1 MGEVLVEVSDFEA
14 AIEAVNNND
23 EATLVALFN
32 QFSAEEW
39 SEVSY
44 EWKFDNAEKVSDFI
58 QEVVKI
64 LPASVEFEKVHY
76 LVSDYVNPLV
86 HLPGSIDL
94 AAIALVTF
102 WNRHQN
108 GDPEEL
114 CEFLKLIDEHPDGER
129 VAEIAA
135 TAKGIDFQK

>member
-76 LVSDYVNPLV
+76 LVSESSCSSSGVNRSSCD
-86 HLPGSIDL
+86 SISD
-94 AAIALVTF
+94 
-102 WNRHQN
+102 
-108 GDPEEL
+108 
-114 CEFLKLIDEHPDGER
+114 FLESAPKWRPRRTLRIS
-129 VAEIAA
+129 
-135 TAKGIDFQK
+135 

>member
-1 MGEVLVEVSDFEA
+1 MEISDLEV
-14 AIEAVNNND
+14 AIEAVNNRD

-39 SEVSY
+39 ADVSY
-44 EWKFDNAEKVSDFI
+44 DWKYENRQKVSDFI
-58 QEVVKI
+58 QKAVKI
-64 LPASVEFEKVHY
+64 LPASVEFERIQNLVYEY
-76 LVSDYVNPLV
+76 LFPLV
-86 HLPGSIDL
+86 HLPGSVDL
-94 AAIALVTF
+94 AATALVTF

-108 GDPEEL
+108 GDPNALVEEL
-114 CEFLKLIDEHPDGER
+114 KDFEEHPDGDR

>member
-58 QEVVKI
+58 QETVKI
-64 LPASVEFEKVHY
+64 LPASVEFERIQNLVYDY
-76 LVSDYVNPLV
+76 LFPLV
-86 HLPGSIDL
+86 HLPGSVDL
-94 AAIALVTF
+94 AATALVTF

-108 GDPEEL
+108 GDTNALIED
-114 CEFLKLIDEHPDGER
+114 LKDFEEHPDGDR

-135 TAKGIDFQK
+135 TAKGIELQK

>member
-1 MGEVLVEVSDFEA
+1 MEISDLEA
-14 AIEAVNNND
+14 AIEAANNKD
-23 EATLVALFN
+23 VATLVGLFN

-64 LPASVEFEKVHY
+64 LPASVEFERIQNLVYEY
-76 LVSDYVNPLV
+76 LFPLV

-94 AAIALVTF
+94 AAIALVIF

-108 GDPEEL
+108 GDPNDLIED
-114 CEFLKLIDEHPDGER
+114 LKNFEEHPDGER
-129 VAEIAA
+129 VSEIAA
-135 TAKGIDFQK
+135 TAKGIDFQE

>member
-1 MGEVLVEVSDFEA
+1 MEISDFEA
-14 AIEAVNNND
+14 AIEAAENND
-23 EATLVALFN
+23 EATLVALFS

-58 QEVVKI
+58 QETVKI
-64 LPASVEFEKVHY
+64 LPASVEFERIQNLVYDY
-76 LVSDYVNPLV
+76 LFPLV
-86 HLPGSIDL
+86 HLPGSVDL
-94 AAIALVTF
+94 AATALVTF

-108 GDPEEL
+108 GDTNALIED
-114 CEFLKLIDEHPDGER
+114 LKDFEEHPDGDR

>member
-1 MGEVLVEVSDFEA
+1 MEVSDFEA
-14 AIEAVNNND
+14 AIEAVNNRD

-64 LPASVEFEKVHY
+64 LPASVEFERIQNLVYEY
-76 LVSDYVNPLV
+76 LFPLV
-86 HLPGSIDL
+86 HLPGSVDL
-94 AAIALVTF
+94 AATALVTF

-108 GDPEEL
+108 GDPNALVEEL
-114 CEFLKLIDEHPDGER
+114 KDFEEHPDGDR

>member
-1 MGEVLVEVSDFEA
+1 MLVEVSDFEA
-14 AIEAVNNND
+14 AIAAVNNRD
-23 EATLVALFN
+23 EATLVALLN

-64 LPASVEFEKVHY
+64 LPASVEFERTQNLVYEY
-76 LVSDYVNPLV
+76 LFPLV
-86 HLPGSIDL
+86 HLPGSVDL
-94 AAIALVTF
+94 
-102 WNRHQN
+102 
-108 GDPEEL
+108 
-114 CEFLKLIDEHPDGER
+114 
-129 VAEIAA
+129 AA

>member
-1 MGEVLVEVSDFEA
+1 MEV
-14 AIEAVNNND
+14 AIEAVNNRD

-44 EWKFDNAEKVSDFI
+44 EWKFDNAEKVSGFI

-64 LPASVEFEKVHY
+64 LPASVEFERIQNLVYEY
-76 LVSDYVNPLV
+76 LFPLV
-86 HLPGSIDL
+86 HLPGSVDL
-94 AAIALVTF
+94 AATALVTF

-108 GDPEEL
+108 GDPNALVEEL
-114 CEFLKLIDEHPDGER
+114 KDFEEHPDGDR

>member
-1 MGEVLVEVSDFEA
+1 MEISDLEV
-14 AIEAVNNND
+14 AIEAVNNRD

-64 LPASVEFEKVHY
+64 LPASVEFERIQNLVYEY
-76 LVSDYVNPLV
+76 LFPLV
-86 HLPGSIDL
+86 HLPGSVDL
-94 AAIALVTF
+94 AATALVTF

-108 GDPEEL
+108 GDPNALVEEL
-114 CEFLKLIDEHPDGER
+114 KDFEEHPDGDR